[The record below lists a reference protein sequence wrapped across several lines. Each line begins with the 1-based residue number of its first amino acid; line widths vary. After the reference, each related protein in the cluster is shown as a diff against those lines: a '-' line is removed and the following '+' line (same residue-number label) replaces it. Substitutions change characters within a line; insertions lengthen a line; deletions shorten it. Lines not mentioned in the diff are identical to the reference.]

1 MSRGKLFFTF
11 IERNPR
17 MSVPGYMR
25 SILLVLFMV
34 TVVAGLG
41 QSIPNKGSSTVS
53 ADAVITANAA
63 KLSAELSNSRQ
74 ALSLHVYSGQAWLN
88 TYLWAA
94 RDKRLGQAEKISLLD
109 SLATASRQFIAG
121 QWQYHLLLFLQSG
134 KKDSMALQDALLL
147 SDNKAA
153 VYPYLVQYAII
164 KKDAGQLEKYTAA
177 FNALQPLTATLYQY
191 HFNALMS
198 VGKNGTVYARG
209 LNDLVPMAVLQQQ
222 FNIRRDIRLRYYNDT
237 ISATENSYLCLSLGK
252 EVLDKYPLASYT
264 GLMVKLD
271 KGEKSVDELLDHVND
286 FDLSALQNDVWA
298 GEETALYKNYLPGFI
313 LLYNRYRAD
322 KPGWSVT
329 MYQMILRIARQAG
342 IEQPVLKM
350 LAR

>member
-1 MSRGKLFFTF
+1 MG
-11 IERNPR
+11 
-17 MSVPGYMR
+17 VPGYMR
-25 SILLVLFMV
+25 SIFLVLFMV
-34 TVVAGLG
+34 AAAASLG
-41 QSIPNKGSSTVS
+41 QSIPHTNSSAVS
-53 ADAVITANAA
+53 ADAAITANAA
-63 KLSAELSNSRQ
+63 KLSAELSNSRE
-74 ALSLHVYSGQAWLN
+74 ALASHVYSGQAWLN

-94 RDKRLGQAEKISLLD
+94 RDKRLGQAGKISLLD

-121 QWQYHLLLFLQSG
+121 KWQYHLLLFLQSG

-164 KKDAGQLEKYTAA
+164 KNDAGQLEKYTAA

-222 FNIRRDIRLRYYNDT
+222 FNIRRDIQLRYYNDT
-237 ISATENSYLCLSLGK
+237 LSVPENSYLSLSLGK

-264 GLMVKLD
+264 GLMVKSG
-271 KGEKSVDELLDHVND
+271 KEKTGADELFAHVND
-286 FDLSALQNDVWA
+286 FDLSALQNNGWS

-313 LLYNRYRAD
+313 LLYNRYRMD
-322 KPGWSVT
+322 KPQWSAT
-329 MYQMILRIARQAG
+329 MYQMILRIAGQAG